1 VRAAPPAPR
10 SRRSPRATLGA
21 ILLALLTAVATW
33 ASAQADPTSPEAG
46 VGTDRE
52 IGYVEG
58 RIVELVTR
66 SAPPDG
72 ALVQLPDGRVV
83 AADLPFPDPDGAFDP
98 PAYRVGERVELYYA
112 PGVNG
117 GRTYVVSDWVRRPA
131 LVWLLALFTLA
142 SFLVAGLK
150 GLRAVAATAVSL
162 AIVIAFIVPRI
173 LAGWDPVL
181 VSLLGVGGIL
191 LLAIYFV
198 HGVSWST
205 TAALVGTYA
214 AVGVTMLLGIV
225 FSDGAR
231 LTGLGTED
239 AIYLLSAAPQIALRG
254 LLLAGLLIGALGAL
268 TDITIVQASV
278 VRELAHT
285 DPTLGLGEL
294 YRRGMN
300 VGRDHVGSLV
310 NTLVLA
316 YTGSGLALLILLEVN
331 DVSLARALNLELVA
345 SEVVHTLVGSVGL
358 ILAVPIT
365 TLLAAWWF
373 RGDRLPIA
381 PGELQHAHHHH

>member
-1 VRAAPPAPR
+1 MTR
-10 SRRSPRATLGA
+10 SLHVSPPRASARARRARTGWLAWALAVLASLGA
-21 ILLALLTAVATW
+21 ATA
-33 ASAQADPTSPEAG
+33 QGD
-46 VGTDRE
+46 DL
-52 IGYVEG
+52 GYVEG
-58 RIVELVTR
+58 RIVDLVARET
-66 SAPPDG
+66 PPDG
-72 ALVQLPDGRVV
+72 ALVLLGDGRVV
-83 AADLPFPDPDGAFDP
+83 SADVPQSDPDGTFTL
-98 PAYRVGERVELYYA
+98 PAYRVGERVELYFS
-112 PGVNG
+112 PGPG
-117 GRTYVVSDWVRRPA
+117 GDRVYVVTDWVRRPA
-131 LVWLLALFTLA
+131 LAWLVALFAVA
-142 SFLVAGLK
+142 SFLVAGFK
-150 GLRAVAATAVSL
+150 GLRAVAATAASL
-162 AIVIAFIVPRI
+162 GIVIVFIVPRI
-173 LAGWDPVL
+173 LAGWDPVV

-214 AVGVTMLLGIV
+214 AVAVTMALGLG
-225 FSDGAR
+225 FSDAAR

-239 AIYLLSAAPQIALRG
+239 AVFLLSAAPQVALRG

-285 DPTLGLGEL
+285 DPTLRLREL

-316 YTGSGLALLILLEVN
+316 YTGAGLSLFILLNLGEVP
-331 DVSLARALNLELVA
+331 LARAVNLELVA
-345 SEVVHTLVGSVGL
+345 SEVVHTLVGSIGL

-365 TLLAAWWF
+365 TILAAWWF
-373 RGDRLPIA
+373 RGDRFPLV
-381 PGELQHAHHHH
+381 PGEIDHGHHH

>member
-1 VRAAPPAPR
+1 MTPSTPPRVVRAA
-10 SRRSPRATLGA
+10 
-21 ILLALLTAVATW
+21 LALLLGALLATAL
-33 ASAQADPTSPEAG
+33 AQPADVEY
-46 VGTDRE
+46 
-52 IGYVEG
+52 GYVEG
-58 RIVELVTR
+58 RIVDLVDR
-66 SAPPDG
+66 DAPPDG
-72 ALVQLPDGRVV
+72 ALVQLRDGRVV
-83 AADLPFPDPDGAFDP
+83 AADLPYPDPEGGFVV
-98 PAYRVGERVELYYA
+98 PAYRAGERVELYYS
-112 PGVNG
+112 PGPDG
-117 GRTYVVSDWVRRPA
+117 ARQYVVSDWVRRPA
-131 LVWLLALFTLA
+131 LAWLLGLFTVA
-142 SFLVAGLK
+142 AFLVAGLK
-150 GLRAVAATAVSL
+150 GLRAVVATGASL
-162 AIVIAFIVPRI
+162 AIVVAFIVPRI
-173 LAGWDPVL
+173 LGGWDPVL

-205 TAALVGTYA
+205 TAALVGTFA
-214 AVGVTMLLGIV
+214 AVAVTMALGIG
-225 FSDGAR
+225 FSDGSR

-239 AIYLLSAAPQIALRG
+239 AMFLLAAAPQVALRG

-285 DPTLGLGEL
+285 DPSLGLREL

-316 YTGSGLALLILLEVN
+316 YTGSGLSLLILLNVN

-365 TLLAAWWF
+365 TGLAAWWF
-373 RGDRLPIA
+373 RGDRLPLK